1 MEARLSAPVSA
12 RMLALA
18 EVAAGTR
25 LLDLATGGGEPALGA
40 AALGAT
46 VVGIDLSR
54 ERLALAQRRASER
67 GLSLTLYEADIIDF
81 VDNIADADAPL
92 GSGSAVSRDAAPSEF
107 AGVRERTDPFNVITS
122 RWGLMYF
129 AEPARALRGICRELA
144 RSRSPTGVFVAAVWA
159 EPEKTP
165 WWSLPR
171 EVTARH
177 AVASA
182 STGAIPAASFE
193 KPGPFRFAEP
203 AALVREFREAGLAV
217 VHSEEID
224 VAVVE
229 AADGAGVVAWVNTV
243 LTRFPASVPAERRA
257 AWEADLAATAED
269 FARRS
274 TPKQPGIVLGGVTRI
289 VVARPQT

>member
-1 MEARLSAPVSA
+1 MEARLSGPVSA

-18 EVAAGTR
+18 EVAVGTR

-46 VVGIDLSR
+46 VVGVDVSQ
-54 ERLALAQRRASER
+54 ERLALARQRASER
-67 GLSLTLYEADIIDF
+67 GLVRSRTHANLLAAASAGPLQPGLSTVTFHEADAVEF
-81 VDNIADADAPL
+81 LEKIADTDAPF
-92 GSGSAVSRDAAPSEF
+92 D
-107 AGVRERTDPFNVITS
+107 VITS

-129 AEPARALRGICRELA
+129 AEPARALRGIARALA
-144 RSRSPTGVFVAAVWA
+144 RSQGIFVAAVWA

-182 STGAIPAASFE
+182 ATGAIPSASFE
-193 KPGPFRFAEP
+193 KPGPFRFAVP
-203 AALVREFREAGLAV
+203 AALAREFREAGLAV
-217 VHSEEID
+217 VHSEEIE

-229 AADGAGVVAWVNTV
+229 APDGAGVVAWVDTV
-243 LTRFPASVPAERRA
+243 LGRFPASVPAERRA
-257 AWEADLAATAED
+257 AWGADLAATAED

>member
-1 MEARLSAPVSA
+1 MEARLSACVSA

-46 VVGIDLSR
+46 VVGVDVSR
-54 ERLALAQRRASER
+54 ERLALARQCASER
-67 GLSLTLYEADIIDF
+67 GLSLTLHEADAVEF
-81 VDNIADADAPL
+81 LEKIADTDATFD
-92 GSGSAVSRDAAPSEF
+92 V
-107 AGVRERTDPFNVITS
+107 VTS

-129 AEPARALRGICRELA
+129 AEPARALRGIARELA
-144 RSRSPTGVFVAAVWA
+144 RSRSPNAVFVAAVWA

-182 STGAIPAASFE
+182 STGAIPSASFE
-193 KPGPFRFAEP
+193 KPGPFRFAGA
-203 AALVREFREAGLAV
+203 AALAREFRDAGLAV
-217 VHSEEID
+217 VHSEEVD

-229 AADGAGVVAWVNTV
+229 AADGAGVVAWVNAV

-274 TPKQPGIVLGGVTRI
+274 RPKQPGIVLGGVTRI